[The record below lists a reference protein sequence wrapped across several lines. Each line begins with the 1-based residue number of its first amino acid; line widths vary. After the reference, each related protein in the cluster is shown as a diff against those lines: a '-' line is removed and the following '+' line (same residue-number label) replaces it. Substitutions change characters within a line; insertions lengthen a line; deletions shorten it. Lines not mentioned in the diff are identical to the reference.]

1 MQLLDKNPETQPLV
15 SLNISDIRLHVTPE
29 QFDRLCELNPELRL
43 ELTANGELIVMAPA
57 GYESSEKNLDL
68 ATDLNNWNRQAKIGR
83 AFDSS
88 GGFTLP
94 TGAVRSPDVTW
105 IEKSKLA
112 DVPAGVKFPRVIPD
126 FVIELR
132 SDTDRLP
139 KLREKME
146 EYRAAGVRLGW
157 LIDPQNQRVEIY
169 RLERETEILQSPTQ
183 LSGEDILPGFTLDLT
198 AIW

>member
-169 RLERETEILQSPTQ
+169 RLERETEI
-183 LSGEDILPGFTLDLT
+183 
-198 AIW
+198 

>member
-198 AIW
+198 TIW